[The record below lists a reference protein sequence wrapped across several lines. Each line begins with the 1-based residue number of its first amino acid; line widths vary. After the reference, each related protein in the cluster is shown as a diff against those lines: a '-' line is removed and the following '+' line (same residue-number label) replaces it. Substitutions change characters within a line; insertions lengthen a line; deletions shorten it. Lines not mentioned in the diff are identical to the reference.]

1 MKRTA
6 GLTLIFL
13 FCLSSVSFAYEGSEV
28 KNGGSIEGS
37 VTFAGSNIPGDEM
50 LSISSDVKHC
60 GKSIP
65 AEKYLI
71 TQDRKIKN
79 VVVFITNIKAGKAIP
94 QNEIIVDNAKCAFV
108 PHVSV
113 GFVGNNFTTKNA
125 DPMFHNVHTY
135 IGGKTVY
142 NIGLPNQGSSVSKPL
157 KKTGIMEVT
166 CDAHPWMH
174 AYTYVFDHPYAVLS
188 NEKGEFMLK
197 DIPPGG
203 YHIEA
208 WHEALGTVKIE
219 NVKVETG
226 KAAKIKVEYK

>member
-1 MKRTA
+1 MKRTT
-6 GLTLIFL
+6 GLSLIFL
-13 FCLSSVSFAYEGSEV
+13 FFLSSISFAYEGTEV
-28 KNGGSIEGS
+28 KNGGSIEGT

-60 GKSIP
+60 GKSLP

-94 QNEIIVDNAKCAFV
+94 RDEVIVDNQKCFFV

-113 GFVGNNFTTKNA
+113 GFVGNKFTTKNS

-142 NIGLPNQGSSVSKPL
+142 NIGLPNQGSAVSKPL
-157 KKTGIMEVT
+157 RKTGIMEVT

-174 AYTYVFDHPYAVLS
+174 AYAYVFDHPYAVVS
-188 NEKGEFMLK
+188 NEKGEVILK

-208 WHEALGTVKIE
+208 WHEALGTVKME
-219 NVKVETG
+219 NVKVEAG
-226 KAAKIKVEYK
+226 KTTTIKVEYK